1 MEWAAGGRGACF
13 CCRLFSK
20 LRGFAASREIP
31 CPRRAAGAGEEQRF
45 AHRRGRG
52 SRGGAKPQRWCV
64 VGWAMEWAAGGR
76 WACFA
81 VAFLRNFAALR
92 LSVKLHV
99 LVAPQALVGSSASR
113 TGGEE
118 AHAEA
123 RRRGGGKVQRLSA
136 HWRARFLST
145 DRTDEVRSTE
155 MAQRNV
161 VEQVPKGC
169 PQRVP
174 LGAARSTLHGRRVTR
189 RRRGA
194 GAVVEGGVW
203 RGWGFLRVLWLRTL
217 ALFV

>member
-1 MEWAAGGRGACF
+1 MWW
-13 CCRLFSK
+13 RL
-20 LRGFAASREIP
+20 
-31 CPRRAAGAGEEQRF
+31 
-45 AHRRGRG
+45 
-52 SRGGAKPQRWCV
+52 
-64 VGWAMEWAAGGR
+64 AMEWAVGGR

-99 LVAPQALVGSSASR
+99 LVAPQALVESSASR

-161 VEQVPKGC
+161 VEQVPEGCRSGC
-169 PQRVP
+169 PWGSEEHTARTMMP
-174 LGAARSTLHGRRVTR
+174 GADVAP
-189 RRRGA
+189 
-194 GAVVEGGVW
+194 VV
-203 RGWGFLRVLWLRTL
+203 
-217 ALFV
+217 